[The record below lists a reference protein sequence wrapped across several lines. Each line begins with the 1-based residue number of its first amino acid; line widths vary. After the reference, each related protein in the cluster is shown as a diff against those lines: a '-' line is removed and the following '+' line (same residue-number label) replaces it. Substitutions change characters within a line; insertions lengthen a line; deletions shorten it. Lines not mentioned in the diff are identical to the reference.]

1 MSNLAISTIPGWL
14 DSWIFGV
21 TYVGPVTSFTQL
33 SQAYRQEV
41 QVDTINGAFQVN
53 APSGML
59 INDYVTLV
67 DIGNA
72 IASNNVTFSS
82 VVGGYKL
89 QSPFTMVIGAPG
101 SYAFGSHE
109 GNGARVTWQLV
120 QDPTL
125 GIYLKYTPFSG
136 LASAGTHPAPGAL
149 ITGATNPIGV
159 GDTVTIADCTS
170 AVGAQIG
177 AGGSDGEIKVFVVGV
192 GAAVWTVTSSA
203 PLYINGALVTSF
215 PLQGI
220 NATQVIRWV
229 GQYPGGGAWI
239 G

>member
-21 TYVGPVTSFTQL
+21 AYVGPVTSFTQL
-33 SQAYRQEV
+33 TQAYRQEV
-41 QVDTINGAFQVN
+41 QVDTLNGAFQVN

-67 DIGNA
+67 DIANNVANA
-72 IASNNVTFSS
+72 NVTFSS

-89 QSPFTMVIGAPG
+89 QNPFTMVIGASG
-101 SYAFGSHE
+101 AYAFGSHE
-109 GNGARVTWQLV
+109 GNGTRVTWQLV
-120 QDPTL
+120 QDPNL
-125 GIYLKYTPFSG
+125 GIYLKYVPYSG
-136 LASAGTHPAPGAL
+136 LAGAGSNPAPGAL
-149 ITGATNPIGV
+149 ITGAVNAIGV
-159 GDTVTIADCTS
+159 GNTTTGANATA

-177 AGGSDGEIKVFVVGV
+177 AGGSDGELKVFVVGV
-192 GAAVWTVTSSA
+192 GAAIFTVTSSA
-203 PLYINGALVTSF
+203 PMYVNGLLATSF
-215 PLQGI
+215 TLEGI
-220 NATQVIRWV
+220 NATQALRWF